1 MRINKKLNLVIP
13 MEGDNGSEYF
23 VHAKPFSRDA
33 FEAHY
38 LLFSQA
44 FASMIETG
52 IQATAGPRVAALVLK
67 DLAKKQGRED
77 DYSAIIAEIKRTS
90 SVIKG
95 DKDGF
100 ASKLLSTAVAHGD
113 IEEEELAYIEG
124 VICFFTLTS
133 AMWDMRHKLLDG
145 SLAFM
150 SGLWGCQ
157 TTSLDC
163 TAYTSSLRT
172 ATTEDSSGETATA

>member
-1 MRINKKLNLVIP
+1 MRINKKMNLVIP
-13 MEGDNGSEYF
+13 MENEDGSKYY

-44 FASMIETG
+44 FSSMIETG
-52 IQATAGPRVAALVLK
+52 IQVTAGPRVAALVLK
-67 DLAKKQGRED
+67 DLAKKQGKEA
-77 DYSAIIAEIKRTS
+77 DYAAIIAEIKRTAN
-90 SVIKG
+90 VIKG
-95 DKDGF
+95 GASGF
-100 ASKLLSTAVAHGD
+100 EPKLLSTAIAHGD
-113 IEEEELAYIEG
+113 IAEEELAYIEG

-133 AMWDMRHKLLDG
+133 AMWMGERLDA

-157 TTSLDC
+157 TTFSDC
-163 TAYTSSLRT
+163 TEFTSSLRT
-172 ATTEDSSGETATA
+172 AMTEDITGEKTPE